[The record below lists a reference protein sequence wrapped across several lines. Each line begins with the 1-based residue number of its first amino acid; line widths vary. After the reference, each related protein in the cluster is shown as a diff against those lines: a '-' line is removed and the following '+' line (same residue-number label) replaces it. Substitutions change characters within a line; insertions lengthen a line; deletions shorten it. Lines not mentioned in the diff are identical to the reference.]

1 MSEAGPTVEEPTLS
15 TPAADVAHLLRR
27 AGFEGTAVE
36 IASFT
41 PMDLPA
47 IVELYKVQF
56 GRGPETVS
64 SRFAGPDTLIT
75 LLGNTLTPVERTMRD
90 MGEGQRLRDIRMMFQ
105 YATEEK
111 FRAIVEEMTGRQ
123 VVAFMS
129 GIDVLRD
136 VSCEVFTLLPASEA
150 P

>member
-1 MSEAGPTVEEPTLS
+1 MQVEGEEAPRGDDAEIGG
-15 TPAADVAHLLRR
+15 PAADHARVLRNISR
-27 AGFEGTAVE
+27 
-36 IASFT
+36 
-41 PMDLPA
+41 A

-90 MGEGQRLRDIRMMFQ
+90 MGEEQRLRDIRMMFQ

-123 VVAFMS
+123 VVAFIS

>member
-1 MSEAGPTVEEPTLS
+1 MQVEGEEAPRGDDAETGDSAPDHARV
-15 TPAADVAHLLRR
+15 LRNISR
-27 AGFEGTAVE
+27 
-36 IASFT
+36 
-41 PMDLPA
+41 A

-90 MGEGQRLRDIRMMFQ
+90 MGEQQRLRDIRMMFQ

-123 VVAFMS
+123 VIAFMS

>member
-1 MSEAGPTVEEPTLS
+1 MQVEGEEAPRGDDAETGGSAPDHARV
-15 TPAADVAHLLRR
+15 LRNISR
-27 AGFEGTAVE
+27 
-36 IASFT
+36 
-41 PMDLPA
+41 A

-90 MGEGQRLRDIRMMFQ
+90 MGEQQRLRDIRMMFQ

-136 VSCEVFTLLPASEA
+136 VSCEVFTLLPSSEA

>member
-1 MSEAGPTVEEPTLS
+1 MQGEDEKA
-15 TPAADVAHLLRR
+15 LRGDDAETGGSAPDHVR
-27 AGFEGTAVE
+27 VLRN
-36 IASFT
+36 ISR
-41 PMDLPA
+41 A

-90 MGEGQRLRDIRMMFQ
+90 MGEQQRLRDIRMMFQ

-136 VSCEVFTLLPASEA
+136 VSCEVFTLLPAPEA

>member
-1 MSEAGPTVEEPTLS
+1 MQAEGEDAPRDGAETGDMAPDH
-15 TPAADVAHLLRR
+15 ARMLRGISR
-27 AGFEGTAVE
+27 
-36 IASFT
+36 
-41 PMDLPA
+41 A

-90 MGEGQRLRDIRMMFQ
+90 MGEEQRLRNIRTMFQ
-105 YATEEK
+105 YSTEEK
-111 FRAIVEEMTGRQ
+111 FRAIVEEMTGRR

-129 GIDVLRD
+129 GIDVARD
-136 VSCEVFTLLPASEA
+136 VSCEVFTLVPSSEA